1 MLIKACGALTLLLI
15 TLYMC
20 LEASRMEMR
29 RVRQTEGFLLL
40 LRHIKAQISCFC
52 TPLCDIYRDFENDSL
67 SSVGFLSAL
76 REGGFSYA
84 LEVCRGK
91 IYLEHDVIN
100 MLLGFGEELGKSYR
114 EEQLEFC
121 DYYISQLECS
131 YDKNRK
137 EQPQRSRL
145 YRSILMTGGL
155 MVIIVLI

>member
-67 SSVGFLSAL
+67 SSVGFVSAL

-84 LEVCRGK
+84 LEACRGK
-91 IYLEHDVIN
+91 IYLESEVIN
-100 MLLGFGEELGKSYR
+100 MLLGFG
-114 EEQLEFC
+114 
-121 DYYISQLECS
+121 
-131 YDKNRK
+131 
-137 EQPQRSRL
+137 
-145 YRSILMTGGL
+145 
-155 MVIIVLI
+155 